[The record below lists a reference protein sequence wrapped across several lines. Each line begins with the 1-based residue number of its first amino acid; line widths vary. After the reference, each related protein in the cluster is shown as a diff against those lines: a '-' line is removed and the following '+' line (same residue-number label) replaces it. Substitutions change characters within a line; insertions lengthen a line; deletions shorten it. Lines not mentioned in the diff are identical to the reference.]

1 MSKFII
7 RNKESFISSFK
18 CAQDK
23 RELHELEK
31 KSENMNNSKAW
42 EKNVIDI
49 KKAWEKNVI
58 DIKNSFISVF
68 KDWGLIGKIEEGIL
82 SWK

>member
-18 CAQDK
+18 YSQDK
-23 RELHELEK
+23 IELHELEK
-31 KSENMNNSKAW
+31 KSENMNNS
-42 EKNVIDI
+42 
-49 KKAWEKNVI
+49 KAWEKNVI

>member
-49 KKAWEKNVI
+49 K
-58 DIKNSFISVF
+58 NSFISVF

>member
-49 KKAWEKNVI
+49 K
-58 DIKNSFISVF
+58 NSFISVF
-68 KDWGLIGKIEEGIL
+68 KDWGWIGKIEEGIL

>member
-18 CAQDK
+18 CSQDK

-31 KSENMNNSKAW
+31 KSENMNNS
-42 EKNVIDI
+42 
-49 KKAWEKNVI
+49 KAWEKNVI